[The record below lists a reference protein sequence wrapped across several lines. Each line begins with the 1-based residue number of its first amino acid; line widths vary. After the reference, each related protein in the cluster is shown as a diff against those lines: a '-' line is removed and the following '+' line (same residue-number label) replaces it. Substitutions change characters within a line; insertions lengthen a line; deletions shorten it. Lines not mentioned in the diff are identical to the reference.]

1 MLQLRNRLEFRLL
14 LPVAIVTI
22 LGIALVGFSSFW
34 MTRNSLS
41 QEIVPDLVKARAGD
55 AKARVEVPVA
65 SAIETS
71 KILADDAT
79 LHEWYRSGEPEGML
93 KELVLTRL
101 DRLTTTQSY
110 FTSFFV
116 SAQTLNYWA
125 NDRQL
130 LDTVSPHDPD
140 DNWFFETLDLE
151 TDYALNLDYNSELY
165 STILFVN
172 VPIKINGEPAGV
184 AGVGLDVSSVVP
196 KNAAQEGGELF
207 LTDSKGE
214 IVAASNPEHAGAQ
227 IRDFLPGLTESN
239 ITSGEVNQLAR
250 SNANLGSGIAAEE
263 FFVTSQSVVDSNYY
277 LTATIPTSIV
287 NNTVQNIR
295 NATVVAGVLVV
306 LLVTLLLTFLIR
318 RSVRAIQTV
327 SSQLEEI
334 AGGNLTQE
342 LSLQRSD
349 EVGQLVD
356 SLRYM
361 QGKLTEVV
369 GTVKGASENFS
380 SVSRQMS
387 SSAEEISSGATEQAS
402 SVEEVSSSMEQMS
415 SNITQN
421 ADNAA
426 ETEKI
431 ALQASKEAEESGA
444 AVIEAV
450 DAMNQIAEKITIIE
464 EIARQ
469 TNMLSLNASI
479 EAARAG
485 DHGKGFAVVASEVGK
500 LAARSKDAAGEIS
513 ELSSSTVN
521 VAQNAKDMLEQLVP
535 NIRKTADLVQEISAA
550 SREQSNGAD
559 QINTA
564 ITQLDQVIQQ
574 NASASEEM
582 ASVAEELTGQAEELQ
597 QTISYFSIDSSEKNR
612 EKDQKRLQIDSTV
625 ATGRN
630 KGTTQQHASRSN
642 QEETGITPAQAD
654 KKEQNTSENRLDSED
669 FERF

>member
-1 MLQLRNRLEFRLL
+1 MRQLRNRLEFRLL
-14 LPVAIVTI
+14 LPVALVTI
-22 LGIALVGFSSFW
+22 LGIALVGYSSFW

-41 QEIVPDLVKARAGD
+41 QEIVPDLVRARAGD
-55 AKARVEVPVA
+55 AKASVEVPVA

-71 KILADDAT
+71 RILADDAT
-79 LHEWYRSGEPEGML
+79 LHEWYRRGEPEGML

-101 DRLTTTQSY
+101 DRLTTSQSY

-116 SAQTLNYWA
+116 SAQTLNYWGHG
-125 NDRQL
+125 REL
-130 LDTVSPHDPD
+130 LDTVSPDDPD
-140 DNWFFETLDLE
+140 DSWFFESLDLGTE
-151 TDYALNLDYNSELY
+151 YALNLDYNSELD
-165 STILFVN
+165 STNLFVN
-172 VPIKINGEPAGV
+172 VPIQIDGETAGV
-184 AGVGLDVSSVVP
+184 TGVGLDVSSVVP

-207 LTDSKGE
+207 LTDSKGA
-214 IVAASNPEHAGAQ
+214 IVAASNPDHAGAQ
-227 IRDFLPGLTESN
+227 ISDFLPGLTESN
-239 ITSGEVNQLAR
+239 ITSGEVDQRTR
-250 SNANLGSGIAAEE
+250 STTNRGSGIEGEE
-263 FFVTSQSVVDSNYY
+263 FFVTSESIVDSNYY

-295 NATVVAGVLVV
+295 NATVVAGALVV

-327 SSQLEEI
+327 SSRLEEI
-334 AGGNLTQE
+334 AGGDLTQE
-342 LSLQRSD
+342 LAIQRSD

-369 GTVKGASENFS
+369 GTVKGASENFT

-431 ALQASKEAEESGA
+431 ALQASKDAEESGT

-450 DAMNQIAEKITIIE
+450 EAMNQIAEKITIIE

-485 DHGKGFAVVASEVGK
+485 EHGKGFAVVASEVGK

-513 ELSSSTVN
+513 VLSTSTAT
-521 VAQNAKDMLEQLVP
+521 VAEKARGKLEQLLP
-535 NIRKTADLVQEISAA
+535 NIRRTAELVQEITAS
-550 SREQSNGAD
+550 SREQSGGTE
-559 QINTA
+559 QINSA
-564 ITQLDQVIQQ
+564 IVQLDQIIQH

-582 ASVAEELTGQAEELQ
+582 ASISDELSGQARGLESSISFFTIKEADRSTNQKQLPELK
-597 QTISYFSIDSSEKNR
+597 E
-612 EKDQKRLQIDSTV
+612 
-625 ATGRN
+625 
-630 KGTTQQHASRSN
+630 SN
-642 QEETGITPAQAD
+642 TSITPY
-654 KKEQNTSENRLDSED
+654 SEYLDSDE